1 MLQYT
6 VFRRML
12 CRDSRN
18 MGKIA
23 VGTMGG
29 TLPYGKWVT
38 GESKNSQNPRES
50 SEVSLLIIQG
60 YEFPFS

>member
-1 MLQYT
+1 
-6 VFRRML
+6 ML